1 LYRFRHESA
10 CLSNGLAPLHH
21 FGGFPDALGF
31 GKRDDEH
38 VVGGRDDDKVLYS
51 DRDDFGS
58 I

>member
-1 LYRFRHESA
+1 M
-10 CLSNGLAPLHH
+10 SNDLLPLHQ

-31 GKRDDEH
+31 GNRNHEH
-38 VVGGRDDDKVLYS
+38 VVGGRDDDKVLDA